1 LLAANKDEYEA
12 LRRSKEVTVIDKTVK
27 RRWQMDHTD
36 EPVVTFEHV
45 SSSSWGHTILRDVS
59 FRLLG
64 NEMGILLGTSGS
76 GKSQLLKLADG
87 LIRPDSGTVRLFG
100 EDISQMPEESLLSLR
115 SNVGML
121 FQENA
126 LFDSMCVRDNIAYRL
141 LHGDVAEKEVD
152 RKVTEVLSFVELSE
166 SSAQFPDE
174 LSGGMQRRVA
184 FARAIISDPDLLLYD
199 SPTGGLDPITAA
211 RIVDLII
218 KQRDVHG
225 SSALMVTERLQ
236 DAFRISTHRFNVQTN
251 QAEMLAAGHED
262 KNTRFLFLEDGMIRL
277 DGSVFDLLQSR
288 DPLIKDFL
296 T

>member
-1 LLAANKDEYEA
+1 
-12 LRRSKEVTVIDKTVK
+12 
-27 RRWQMDHTD
+27 
-36 EPVVTFEHV
+36 
-45 SSSSWGHTILRDVS
+45 
-59 FRLLG
+59 
-64 NEMGILLGTSGS
+64 
-76 GKSQLLKLADG
+76 
-87 LIRPDSGTVRLFG
+87 
-100 EDISQMPEESLLSLR
+100 
-115 SNVGML
+115 ML

-141 LHGDVAEKEVD
+141 LYGDVAEKEVD